1 MGPKVG
7 ERAVGNLH
15 SVIDLGLIKM
25 AERQY
30 FQLKPDMSLA
40 AKPWYVWVNE
50 EEMRKGVSTDR
61 NLPFG
66 GLHMDPPPKFYFDKK
81 VAPRKLR
88 DAYIV
93 HVGMWMVS
101 ERLRDLLKNI
111 DSEAFVFSPVDIDYS
126 NFDEPG
132 PRFWLCDVVRFLDC
146 VDERRSKIKYQEG
159 IPMKNYLRL
168 IDVTMDPEKIGEA
181 HVFRLKYAVLKQIVD
196 DVFVEYMVKE
206 KIKGFSFL
214 SIKQS

>member
-61 NLPFG
+61 KLPFG
-66 GLHMDPPPKFYFDKK
+66 GLPMDPPPRFYFDKK
-81 VAPRKLR
+81 VATRKLR
-88 DAYIV
+88 DVYTV
-93 HVGMWMVS
+93 HVGMKMVS
-101 ERLRDLLKNI
+101 DRLRRLMEEI
-111 DSEAFVFSPVDIDYS
+111 DPEAFVFAPIDMDYS

-132 PRFWLCDVVRFLDC
+132 PRFWLCDVIRFLDC
-146 VDERRSKIKYQEG
+146 VDEERSVIKYQEG
-159 IPMKNYLRL
+159 VSFKNYIRL
-168 IDVTMDPEKIGEA
+168 IDVEMLPGVIGGA
-181 HVFRLKYAVLKQIVD
+181 HIFRLENAKLKLIVD
-196 DVFVEYMVKE
+196 DIFVERMKSE
-206 KIKGFSFL
+206 KIKGFSFV
-214 SIKQS
+214 SIKGE